1 MKKYEIVK
9 QNTEFNDIIK
19 NGKYLKNEYFVIYYV
34 DGNENFPKFGLAVS
48 KKCGNAVVRNKIKRQ
63 LRDLIN
69 RHKKLFS
76 NTKNYII
83 MVRRG
88 INEISFKLMEESF
101 VLLLTKGKIK

>member
-1 MKKYEIVK
+1 MKKYETVK
-9 QNTEFNDIIK
+9 QSTEFNDIIK
-19 NGKYLKNEYFVIYYV
+19 NGKYLKNEHFVIYYV
-34 DGNENFPKFGLAVS
+34 DSNEEFPKFGLAVS

-63 LRDLIN
+63 LRDLIS

-88 INEISFKLMEESF
+88 INEISFKIMEESF
-101 VLLLTKGKIK
+101 ILLLTKGKIK

>member
-9 QNTEFNDIIK
+9 QNNEFNDIIK
-19 NGKYLKNEYFVIYYV
+19 KGKYLKNEYFVIYYV
-34 DGNENFPKFGLAVS
+34 DHEEDFPKFGLAVS

-88 INEISFKLMEESF
+88 FSEISFDIMEKSF
-101 VLLLTKGKIK
+101 VTLLTKGKTK